1 MRYRQLA
8 VGIFIAIATSYGI
21 PVVEQLQAQSLNIS
35 NQSDAIKLKNIRPA
49 TNGLMLNMNAN
60 PQIRIQREDNP
71 SRLILDLQNTSLV
84 KELHQANVPINRF
97 GVKQVRVAQF
107 QNSPE
112 ITRLV
117 FDLDSNDPNSK
128 IAWKSQYIAATN
140 TLLLSPENQV
150 AQAIPIDS
158 NLPSPSPTPINPPTT
173 ISTPVVIER
182 LSFSSAGQLLIF
194 ANQSF
199 NYQTRLDRTSGIFNV
214 IVANAKISSNL
225 QRPSLTANSPIERI
239 RLSQVGNSVEI
250 GIKTIPGWLIRDT
263 QRLSNQQIQL
273 QVSLNSNS
281 PFPNN
286 QNPLPNNNPSI
297 PNPQNTGDRRR
308 GVIFVDAGHGGR
320 DPGAVANGIQEKDV
334 VLPISLKLGQAL
346 QSMGYTVYY
355 ARTNDV
361 EIDLEPRVAVAERI
375 NADVFVSVHANALAP
390 GNSGISGIETYHS
403 RNSTVGRELAS
414 YVHSQ
419 IISGTGA
426 SDRSVRGAGFY
437 VIAKTSM
444 PAILVETGF
453 VTNPTEAR
461 NLNSPDYQKRMADA
475 IARGIDQF
483 MRVRGR

>member
-8 VGIFIAIATSYGI
+8 VGIFMTIATSYGI
-21 PVVEQLQAQSLNIS
+21 PVVEQLQAQSLNTA

-71 SRLILDLQNTSLV
+71 ARLILDLQNTSLA

-107 QNSPE
+107 QSNPE

-128 IAWKSQYIAATN
+128 ITWKSQYIAATN

-150 AQAIPIDS
+150 AQAIPIES
-158 NLPSPSPTPINPPTT
+158 NPTSPRPTPTNPPSPISSPA
-173 ISTPVVIER
+173 VIER
-182 LSFSSAGQLLIF
+182 LSFSSTGQLLIF

-199 NYQTRLDRTSGIFNV
+199 TYQTRLDRTSGIFNI

-250 GIKTIPGWLIRDT
+250 GIKTVSGWLIRDT
-263 QRLSNQQIQL
+263 QRPSNQQIQL

-281 PFPNN
+281 PLPNN

-297 PNPQNTGDRRR
+297 PNPQNVGDRRR

-355 ARTNDV
+355 TRTNDV
-361 EIDLEPRVAVAERI
+361 EIDLEPRVAAAERI

-390 GNSGISGIETYHS
+390 GNSGISGVETYHS
-403 RNSTVGRELAS
+403 RNSTVGKELAS

-444 PAILVETGF
+444 PAILVETGY